1 MTNLKRPFDA
11 AQTAQRS
18 LSRIFNF
25 ERTHILKNTYAAIA
39 LALAS
44 LTAGQVMAADA
55 GSVIDPATGI
65 ALRDLAP
72 GRFEAKAA
80 EQSKATSQAPKAS
93 TSRDAGA
100 VVDPATGLTLRELSP
115 GRYTQTAK

>member
-1 MTNLKRPFDA
+1 M
-11 AQTAQRS
+11 
-18 LSRIFNF
+18 
-25 ERTHILKNTYAAIA
+25 KNTYAAIA

-72 GRFEAKAA
+72 SRATAKAA
-80 EQSKATSQAPKAS
+80 DQGKSTEQARS
-93 TSRDAGA
+93 AGN